1 MKYFFDRCMSIKLCK
16 MVAMWESG
24 KHDVVHH
31 DDDGRF
37 DENTKD
43 VEWISSLS
51 RDKIA
56 PIVVS
61 GDTKILKKQDEVAA
75 LRESGLTVLCLVS
88 QWPEL
93 AIDEMVWKFFKVW
106 PAMRKKSRVKEPTV
120 FKVSAGKSLKVEPL
134 GPTKDL
140 MR

>member
-61 GDTKILKKQDEVAA
+61 GDTKILKIPDEVAA
-75 LRESGLTVLCLVS
+75 LRESGLTVLCLVTQS
-88 QWPEL
+88 EQIAFSNWSWR
-93 AIDEMVWKFFKVW
+93 MKN
-106 PAMRKKSRVKEPTV
+106 
-120 FKVSAGKSLKVEPL
+120 
-134 GPTKDL
+134 DL
-140 MR
+140 V